1 MEDVKVVAPKS
12 DELLQLLQAK
22 EKGRSES
29 RLSIP
34 ADDSQATAVVE
45 PKKLGKMP

>member
-1 MEDVKVVAPKS
+1 MVAPKS
-12 DELLQLLQAK
+12 EELLQLLQAK

-34 ADDSQATAVVE
+34 ADQSQATVVVE
-45 PKKLGKMP
+45 LKKLGKMP